1 MITQAKEALLNV
13 RPRPVSGHYSK
24 FSRAMALHLQLNSV
38 LRGTTSPEVAV
49 KTLKSELQQIIEHKA
64 NKPANQGPTH
74 LITPAP
80 CS

>member
-24 FSRAMALHLQLNSV
+24 FSRAMALQFNSV

-49 KTLKSELQQIIEHKA
+49 KTLQSELQQIIE
-64 NKPANQGPTH
+64 QGQ
-74 LITPAP
+74 
-80 CS
+80 

>member
-24 FSRAMALHLQLNSV
+24 MSRAMALQFNSV

-49 KTLKSELQQIIEHKA
+49 KTLQSELQQII
-64 NKPANQGPTH
+64 
-74 LITPAP
+74 
-80 CS
+80 